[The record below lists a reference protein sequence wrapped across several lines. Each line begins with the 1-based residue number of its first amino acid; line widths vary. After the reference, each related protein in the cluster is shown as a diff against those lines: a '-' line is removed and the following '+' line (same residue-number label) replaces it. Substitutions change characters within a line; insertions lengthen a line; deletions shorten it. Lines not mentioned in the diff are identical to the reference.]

1 MLDDFI
7 DLYRDDKKKEDYLI
21 WYGQTFIDS
30 QNLIKSCL
38 NNKV

>member
-21 WYGQTFIDS
+21 WYGQWNGN
-30 QNLIKSCL
+30 QNVSL
-38 NNKV
+38 